1 MTEKELQEKILTYRV
16 MEARVDGLVKQRDML
31 INKIMELQSTLNSI
45 DDLKKSDGDVI
56 FPIGS
61 EAYKVARAIEKD
73 KLIVEIGANIALEKT
88 TEEGKIILDKR
99 KKELENFINQVQQE
113 IAKVSNA
120 ISQLQPEIQEMANK
134 LQQAG

>member
-1 MTEKELQEKILTYRV
+1 MQEKILIYRA
-16 MEARVDGLVKQRDML
+16 MEARLGGLVNQRDML
-31 INKIMELQSTLNSI
+31 VNKIMELQSTLNSV
-45 DDLKKSDGDVI
+45 DELKKSGGEVV

-73 KLIVEIGANIALEKT
+73 RLIVEVGANIALEKT
-88 TEEGKIILDKR
+88 TEEGKIILGKR